1 MLVYLSLN
9 PCICFYYIFSYYET
23 LLFPLL
29 VVQENVL
36 DTIVTEKFAYSL
48 VVERSLMFVL
58 SGEENFTSIFLLLKL
73 QLFERKYHS
82 NRNINNG
89 MLQLAQEINIFLP
102 MHFHFEFN
110 NCIQNIDIVMYTCR
124 HCYVYIYK
132 ALSKPR
138 LRKTTFVY

>member
-1 MLVYLSLN
+1 MLVYLSLH

-23 LLFPLL
+23 VLLPLL
-29 VVQENVL
+29 VVKENVL
-36 DTIVTEKFAYSL
+36 DTIVREKFACSL

-73 QLFERKYHS
+73 QLLERKYHS

-89 MLQLAQEINIFLP
+89 MPQLGQEINIFLP
-102 MHFHFEFN
+102 MHFSFEFN
-110 NCIQNIDIVMYTCR
+110 NLIQNIDIVMYTCR
-124 HCYVYIYK
+124 HYYVYIYK

-138 LRKTTFVY
+138 LRKTTFVN